1 VEIPAGPKLVSA
13 RVEELDGLGQAPPA
27 PSGRQRL
34 RARRGLGVIRGVQGV
49 EHLALQRLQ
58 VVDVHPRHATARQ
71 NRWMGLTNDE
81 LTRRYQ
87 AGEPVDELAA
97 AAEMTRSGMY
107 DRLHRL
113 GVAPRTSTETNIDD
127 ETIRQALTDHKS
139 INAAAKALG
148 LPRSRLT
155 AEAIRLGLR
164 DPPAN
169 IPTDLID
176 LYRQQGS
183 LERVAEHYGT
193 SAPTVGRW
201 LRSLGVPLQPGRK
214 PRDG

>member
-1 VEIPAGPKLVSA
+1 VEIPTGSKCVSA
-13 RVEELDGLGQAPPA
+13 GVEELDGLGQAPPA
-27 PSGRQRL
+27 PSGRQRPC
-34 RARRGLGVIRGVQGV
+34 ARWGLGVIRGVQGV
-49 EHLALQRLQ
+49 EHVALQRLQ
-58 VVDVHPRHATARQ
+58 VVDVHPRDATAGQ
-71 NRWMGLTNDE
+71 NRRMGLTNEE
-81 LTRRYQ
+81 LIRRYR
-87 AGEPVDELAA
+87 AGEPIDELAA

-107 DRLHRL
+107 DRLRRI
-113 GVAPRTSTETNIDD
+113 GVTPRTGTDTNISD

-169 IPTDLID
+169 IPDDLAD
-176 LYRQQGS
+176 VYRQQGS
-183 LERVAEHYGT
+183 LDRVAEHYGT

>member
-1 VEIPAGPKLVSA
+1 
-13 RVEELDGLGQAPPA
+13 
-27 PSGRQRL
+27 
-34 RARRGLGVIRGVQGV
+34 
-49 EHLALQRLQ
+49 
-58 VVDVHPRHATARQ
+58 
-71 NRWMGLTNDE
+71 MGLTNEE
-81 LTRRYQ
+81 LIRRYR
-87 AGEPVDELAA
+87 AGEPIDELAA

-107 DRLHRL
+107 DRLRRI
-113 GVAPRTSTETNIDD
+113 GVTPRTGTDTNISD

-169 IPTDLID
+169 IPDDLAD
-176 LYRQQGS
+176 VYRQQGS
-183 LERVAEHYGT
+183 LDRVAEHYGT

>member
-1 VEIPAGPKLVSA
+1 MSSRSPSVSA
-13 RVEELDGLGQAPPA
+13 AGVKELDGLRQPPPA
-27 PSGRQRL
+27 SGGRQGL
-34 RARRGLGVIRGVQGV
+34 RAGWGLGVIRGVQGV

-58 VVDVHPRHATARQ
+58 VVDVHPRHATPGQ
-71 NRWMGLTNDE
+71 NHPMGLTNEE
-81 LTRRYQ
+81 LIRRYR
-87 AGEPVDELAA
+87 AGEPIDELAA
-97 AAEMTRSGMY
+97 AVEMTRSGMY
-107 DRLHRL
+107 DRLRRL
-113 GVAPRTSTETNIDD
+113 GVAPRTGTDTNISD

-155 AEAIRLGLR
+155 AEAVRLGLR

-169 IPTDLID
+169 IPEDLADIY
-176 LYRQQGS
+176 LQQGS
-183 LERVAEHYGT
+183 LDRVAGHYGT

-201 LRSLGVPLQPGRK
+201 LRSLGIPLQPGRK

>member
-1 VEIPAGPKLVSA
+1 MFLKG
-13 RVEELDGLGQAPPA
+13 
-27 PSGRQRL
+27 
-34 RARRGLGVIRGVQGV
+34 RGLGVIRGVQGV
-49 EHLALQRLQ
+49 EHVALQRLQ
-58 VVDVHPRHATARQ
+58 VVDVHPRHATAGQ
-71 NRWMGLTNDE
+71 NRRMGLTNHE
-81 LTRRYQ
+81 LIRRYRG
-87 AGEPVDELAA
+87 GEPIDQLAT

-107 DRLHRL
+107 DRLRRI
-113 GVAPRTSTETNIDD
+113 GVTPRTGTDTNISD
-127 ETIRQALTDHKS
+127 ETIRQALTDHNS

-164 DPPAN
+164 DRPPN
-169 IPTDLID
+169 IPDDLID
-176 LYRQQGS
+176 IYRQQGS
-183 LERVAEHYGT
+183 LDRVAEHYKT

>member
-1 VEIPAGPKLVSA
+1 
-13 RVEELDGLGQAPPA
+13 
-27 PSGRQRL
+27 
-34 RARRGLGVIRGVQGV
+34 
-49 EHLALQRLQ
+49 
-58 VVDVHPRHATARQ
+58 
-71 NRWMGLTNDE
+71 MGLTNEE
-81 LTRRYQ
+81 LIRRYR
-87 AGEPVDELAA
+87 AGEPIDELAT

-107 DRLHRL
+107 DRLRRI
-113 GVAPRTSTETNIDD
+113 GIPPRTGTDTNIDD

-155 AEAIRLGLR
+155 ADAIRLGLR

-169 IPTDLID
+169 IPDDLTEI
-176 LYRQQGS
+176 YRQEGS
-183 LERVAEHYGT
+183 VDRVAEHYGT

-201 LRSLGVPLQPGRK
+201 LRSLGVPLQPGRR

>member
-1 VEIPAGPKLVSA
+1 VSTG
-13 RVEELDGLGQAPPA
+13 VEELDGLGQALPA
-27 PSGRQRL
+27 PGRRQRP
-34 RARRGLGVIRGVQGV
+34 RAWRGLGVVRGVEGV
-49 EHLALQRLQ
+49 EHVALQRLQ
-58 VVDVHPRHATARQ
+58 VVDVHPRHATAGQ
-71 NRWMGLTNDE
+71 NHPMGLTNDE
-81 LTRRYQ
+81 LIRRYR
-87 AGEPVDELAA
+87 AGEPIAELAA

-107 DRLHRL
+107 DRLRRI
-113 GVAPRTSTETNIDD
+113 GVAPRSGTDTDIDD

-164 DPPAN
+164 DRPAN
-169 IPTDLID
+169 IPEDLIEI
-176 LYRQQGS
+176 YRQEGS
-183 LERVAEHYGT
+183 VERVAGHYGT
-193 SAPTVGRW
+193 SPPTIGRW

>member
-1 VEIPAGPKLVSA
+1 LVSA
-13 RVEELDGLGQAPPA
+13 GVKELDCLRQAPPA
-27 PSGRQRL
+27 PGGRQRQ
-34 RARRGLGVIRGVQGV
+34 RARRGLGVIRRVEGV
-49 EHLALQRLQ
+49 EHVALQDLQ
-58 VVDVHPRHATARQ
+58 VVDVHPRHATGGQ
-71 NRWMGLTNDE
+71 NRQMGLTNHE
-81 LTRRYQ
+81 LIRRYR
-87 AGEPVDELAA
+87 AGEPINELAA

-107 DRLHRL
+107 DRLRRI
-113 GVAPRTSTETNIDD
+113 GVAPRTGTDTSISD
-127 ETIRQALTDHKS
+127 ETIRQALTHHKS

-169 IPTDLID
+169 IPDDLIEI
-176 LYRQQGS
+176 YRQEGS
-183 LERVAEHYGT
+183 VDRVAEHYKT

>member
-1 VEIPAGPKLVSA
+1 
-13 RVEELDGLGQAPPA
+13 
-27 PSGRQRL
+27 
-34 RARRGLGVIRGVQGV
+34 
-49 EHLALQRLQ
+49 
-58 VVDVHPRHATARQ
+58 
-71 NRWMGLTNDE
+71 MGLTNDE
-81 LTRRYQ
+81 LIRRYR
-87 AGEPVDELAA
+87 AGEPIDELAA

-107 DRLHRL
+107 DRLRRI
-113 GVAPRTSTETNIDD
+113 GVAPRTGTDTDIND

-169 IPTDLID
+169 IPKDLVDI
-176 LYRQQGS
+176 YHEHGS
-183 LERVAEHYGT
+183 VDRVAEHYGT

>member
-1 VEIPAGPKLVSA
+1 VSA

-27 PSGRQRL
+27 PSGRQRP

-49 EHLALQRLQ
+49 EHIALQRLQ
-58 VVDVHPRHATARQ
+58 VVDVHPRHATAGQ
-71 NRWMGLTNDE
+71 NRRMGLTNEE
-81 LTRRYQ
+81 LSRRYQ
-87 AGEPVDELAA
+87 AGEPIDELAA

-107 DRLHRL
+107 DRLRRI
-113 GVAPRTSTETNIDD
+113 GVAPRTGTGTDIDD
-127 ETIRQALTDHKS
+127 ESIRQALSDHTS

-148 LPRSRLT
+148 IARSRLT

-164 DPPAN
+164 ERPAN
-169 IPTDLID
+169 IPDDLADI
-176 LYRQQGS
+176 YRQQGS
-183 LERVAEHYGT
+183 LDRVAEHYGT

-201 LRSLGVPLQPGRK
+201 LRSLGIPLQPGRK